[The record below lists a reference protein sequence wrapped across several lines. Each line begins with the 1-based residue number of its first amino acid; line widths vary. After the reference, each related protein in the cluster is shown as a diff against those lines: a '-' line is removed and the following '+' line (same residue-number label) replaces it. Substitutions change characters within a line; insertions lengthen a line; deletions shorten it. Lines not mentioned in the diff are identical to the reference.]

1 MELKYK
7 QKNLVILSDHIKLKK
22 EIIMNNEVKKENK
35 FKKFLKRHKVALI
48 VSGVVIT
55 ALFPILFVSFRF
67 IHIYNTGFIDD
78 INGPD
83 DFSVAT
89 ITDEEI
95 QNTVRGSYTSF
106 VSGKNTDGKQSD
118 IKDKWL
124 EDIDYDQTSYQ
135 SQSISGIYIA
145 NATKTNSDNM
155 KLTITS
161 TVESGNTEI
170 FVFIDDELY
179 SEVNINSRETLS
191 LSGISGKTVYVK
203 AACENANMTIQVERN
218 IGGES
223 E

>member
-191 LSGISGKTVYVK
+191 LSGISGKTSPGILPPEGLFPYD
-203 AACENANMTIQVERN
+203 QHLL
-218 IGGES
+218 
-223 E
+223 